1 MVSYFPVIYPDE
13 LLYSVLARY
22 HRHTASRSPKRTLD
36 DLFGERTVRATVD
49 LPGHL
54 GALSRRLPA
63 ERCLAP
69 ERLAAELTLFPYH
82 VAFQPASVVREVLT
96 AMIDGAADNS
106 VHVRLG
112 LAASIV
118 PTPDTLRFCPLCF
131 AEAVARWGEPYWR
144 RSHHLP
150 GVLVCAEHGVP
161 IRDSIVHPGL
171 GRQHEF
177 QAATAETCADG
188 ADIASWEEDKRCLPL
203 LHAIAVRSAALLE
216 RLPIGVSSVDLT
228 AGYRDALID
237 HRLASAHGRVDQQKL
252 RDTFDTVLGPLR
264 GVLVA
269 VAHPVWLPAIIRK
282 HRHAFHPLHHILLNL
297 VIDRYAPASVAAV
310 NGTASKGRKRITD
323 SGFDAHL
330 RDLAAAG
337 FSLRATAQALAVD
350 PNTVRKHS
358 ANLGLATTW
367 SPLSRSPQLPKPPSG
382 PIRRARWIDLRR
394 REPELERKALADRLP
409 ADYTWLYRHDRDWLE
424 AHLPPPTAHRS
435 SGPRADWAV
444 IDLGLAEKLRVAAGA
459 ILGRIPPVRVTL
471 AELER
476 HVGRRGWIG
485 KRYAKLPETVA
496 ALAEVTES
504 VESFRLRRV
513 SWARHEL
520 EAAGTTAPLWKVRRL
535 AGLPECASPAV
546 EDALRGGRTPER

>member
-69 ERLAAELTLFPYH
+69 ERLAAELTLFPYYA
-82 VAFQPASVVREVLT
+82 AFQPASVVREVLT
-96 AMIDGAADNS
+96 AMIDGATDS

-118 PTPDTLRFCPLCF
+118 PAPDTLRFCPQCF
-131 AEAVARWGEPYWR
+131 AEAVTRWGEPYWR
-144 RSHHLP
+144 RSHQLP
-150 GVLVCAEHGVP
+150 GALVCAEHGAP
-161 IRDSIVHPGL
+161 LRDSSVHPVL

-188 ADIASWEEDKRCLPL
+188 AGTASWEEDERCLSL
-203 LHAIAVRSAALLE
+203 LHAVAVRSAALLE
-216 RLPIGVSSVDLT
+216 RFPTGVSSADLT
-228 AGYRDALID
+228 PGYRDALID
-237 HRLASAHGRVDQQKL
+237 RRLASAHGRVDQQKL

-264 GVLVA
+264 RVLVA
-269 VAHPVWLPAIIRK
+269 VAHPVWLPAIVRK
-282 HRHAFHPLHHILLNL
+282 HRHAFHPLHHILLDL

-310 NGTASKGRKRITD
+310 DGTASTGRKRITD
-323 SGFDAHL
+323 SGFDGRL
-330 RDLAAAG
+330 CDLAAAG
-337 FSLRATAQALAVD
+337 FSLRATARALAVD

-358 ANLGLATTW
+358 ADLGLATTW
-367 SPLSRSPQLPKPPSG
+367 RPLSRSPQLPKPPSS

-394 REPELERKALADRLP
+394 REPELGRKALADRLP
-409 ADYTWLYRHDRDWLE
+409 ADHTWLYRHDRDWLE
-424 AHLPPPTAHRS
+424 AHSPPPTIHWIP
-435 SGPRADWAV
+435 GPRADWPL
-444 IDLGLAEKLRVAAGA
+444 IDRSLAANLRVAAGT

-476 HVGRRGWIG
+476 HVGRRGWIS

-496 ALAEVTES
+496 TLTEVTES
-504 VESFRLRRV
+504 VEAFRLRRV
-513 SWARHEL
+513 GWARHEL
-520 EAAGTTAPLWKVRRL
+520 EATGATASPWKVRRL
-535 AGLPECASPAV
+535 AGLPKRASAAV
-546 EDALRGGRTPER
+546 EEALREGRTPKR

>member
-36 DLFGERTVRATVD
+36 DLFCERTVRATVD

-82 VAFQPASVVREVLT
+82 VAFQSASVVREILT
-96 AMIDGAADNS
+96 AMIDGAADS

-118 PTPDTLRFCPLCF
+118 PAPGTLRYCPQCF

-144 RSHHLP
+144 RSHQLP
-150 GVLVCAEHGVP
+150 GVLICAEHGVP
-161 IRDSIVHPGL
+161 IRDSAVHPGL

-188 ADIASWEEDKRCLPL
+188 AATASWEEDERCLSL

-237 HRLASAHGRVDQQKL
+237 RRLASAHGRVDQQKL
-252 RDTFDTVLGPLR
+252 RDTFDTVLGPLH

-269 VAHPVWLPAIIRK
+269 VAHPVWLPAIVRK
-282 HRHAFHPLHHILLNL
+282 HRHAFHPLHHILLDL
-297 VIDRYAPASVAAV
+297 VINRYAPASVV
-310 NGTASKGRKRITD
+310 TVDGMASTGRKRITD
-323 SGFDAHL
+323 PGFDGRL
-330 RDLAAAG
+330 CDLVAAG
-337 FSLRATAQALAVD
+337 FSLRATARALTVD

-358 ANLGLATTW
+358 ADLRLATTW
-367 SPLSRSPQLPKPPSG
+367 RPLSRSPQLPKPPSG
-382 PIRRARWIDLRR
+382 PNRRARWIDLRC
-394 REPELERKALADRLP
+394 REPELGRKALADRLP
-409 ADYTWLYRHDRDWLE
+409 ADHAWLYRHDRDWLE
-424 AHLPPPTAHRS
+424 AHSPSPTIRRS

-444 IDLGLAEKLRVAAGA
+444 IDLNLAANLRVAAGT
-459 ILGRIPPVRVTL
+459 ILSRIPPVRVTL

-496 ALAEVTES
+496 ALVEVTES
-504 VESFRLRRV
+504 VEAFRIRRV
-513 SWARHEL
+513 SWAKHEL
-520 EAAGTTAPLWKVRRL
+520 EATGTAAPLWKVRRL
-535 AGLPECASPAV
+535 AGLPECASAAV